1 MASTSGNVVD
11 LETPLPESISKMRRK
26 NEQVFFNSKKDRI
39 EHPDLSSIDVLV
51 SEGHKGL
58 AIRILERWLMYNEG
72 EEEIEKLVSLMD
84 DRDTLQNAISWCVEL
99 IRLNPENQFALGKL
113 LELQIKNNDHSS
125 AFNTASIMVKLNP
138 DCIKANEFLGH
149 YFVSKEEWELAITHS
164 QLCISQNPLDSDS
177 IRNMAISLEGMGD
190 EEKATEAWE
199 KWSNSDSGNITD
211 FELASD
217 FFYSRE
223 RYSVVATISNRG
235 LELNPSNIALLESLI
250 LAYSSLQEWS
260 LCLEA
265 TKKLLMLDRKNSIG
279 IWHRKKSNFNLG
291 ITLGSESKS
300 DTDDGNRWY
309 SMMEMDESGDSSVRW
324 FNLI

>member
-1 MASTSGNVVD
+1 MAGKSGNVVD
-11 LETPLPESISKMRRK
+11 LETPLPDSISKMRRE
-26 NEQVFFNSKKDRI
+26 NEQVFFNSKKDKS
-39 EHPDLSSIDVLV
+39 EHPNLSSIDSLV

-72 EEEIEKLVSLMD
+72 EDEIEKLVSLMD
-84 DRDTLQNAISWCVEL
+84 DRDTLQSAMSWCGEL

-113 LELQIKNNDHSS
+113 LDLQLENNDPSS
-125 AFNTASIMVKLNP
+125 AFSTASILVSLNA
-138 DCIKANEFLGH
+138 DCTKANEFLGH
-149 YFVSKEEWELAITHS
+149 YFVSKKEWELAITHS
-164 QLCISQNPLDSDS
+164 QLCISQNPSDSNS

-190 EEKATEAWE
+190 EEKAIQAWE
-199 KWSNSDSGNITD
+199 KWSNSDSCNITD

-223 RYSVVATISNRG
+223 RFSVVATISNRG
-235 LELNPSNIALLESLI
+235 LELNPSNIILLEFLI

-309 SMMEMDESGDSSVRW
+309 SMMEMDESEDNSVRW